1 MCAIGGGIP
10 KITPATRAEKIVNQQ
25 KKFSLAKIYTDRY
38 RPGHQ
43 EPFRDV
49 IYEWEDQLSA
59 STGLPIVSSTTALQ
73 AVTPK
78 VLLKSRATEAALRI
92 LDSFFSGRAK
102 SLYFCMAPRNQD
114 LALTS
119 AGVIPVII
127 DYWKSVDVVEFFRGY
142 RNCPA
147 VLITSLEAFEYLKK
161 NGCPLNLH
169 HFPLSL
175 PDRYRPPP
183 QAAYEKKYDVLF
195 AGRANPVLLEFMRRY
210 AADHPRIE
218 YLFQGGTYDA
228 PTYISSKTG
237 VIGGFTGRP
246 AYMELLKSA
255 KVAFY
260 STPGIDG
267 GETRTGGMNPVTPRL
282 FELLSAG
289 CHVLARY
296 PDNAD
301 TKFFQLQ
308 ELCPSIESYAAFAA
322 GLTAALNSPPPWRQN
337 NGYLEQHYTSKR
349 GELLQRILH
358 NYN

>member
-1 MCAIGGGIP
+1 M
-10 KITPATRAEKIVNQQ
+10 TRQQ
-25 KKFSLAKIYTDRY
+25 KFSLTQIYTDRY
-38 RPGHQ
+38 RTGHQ

-49 IYEWEDQLSA
+49 IYEWEDQLAA

-78 VLLKSRATEAALRI
+78 ILLKSRATEAALRAFDA
-92 LDSFFSGRAK
+92 LLAGRAK

-114 LALTS
+114 LAMTS

-127 DYWKSVDVVEFFRGY
+127 DYWKSVDANEFFRGY

-147 VLITSLEAFEYLKK
+147 VLITSLEALEYLKK
-161 NGCPLNLH
+161 KGCPLNLH

-175 PDRYRPPP
+175 PDQYRPQP
-183 QAAYEKKYDVLF
+183 QADCEKKYDVLF
-195 AGRANPVLLEFMRRY
+195 AGRANPLLLEFMRRY
-210 AADHPRIE
+210 AAGHPQVE
-218 YLFQGGTYDA
+218 YLYQAGTSDA
-228 PTYISSKTG
+228 PTYVSSKNG
-237 VIGGFTGRP
+237 ALGGFTKRP

-267 GETRTGGMNPVTPRL
+267 GENRTGGMNPVTPRL

-296 PDNAD
+296 PDNED
-301 TKFFQLQ
+301 TAFFKLQ
-308 ELCPSIESYAAFAA
+308 ELCPNIDSYDAFAA
-322 GLTAALNSPPPWRQN
+322 SLTAALASPPPLRRN
-337 NGYLEQHYTSKR
+337 SEYLEQHYTSNR
-349 GELLQRILH
+349 GALLQQILR